1 MPRGRKLKPE
11 QIQQAAVDRRNGM
24 SWRGLSE
31 KYKVAIN
38 TIRYSLAE
46 YSDEFAP
53 TVTMLRPQL
62 ENQLNTAQSDIEK
75 IKEVLRTRF
84 GISV

>member
-1 MPRGRKLKPE
+1 MPRGRKLTTE
-11 QIQQAAVDRRNGM
+11 QIQQAAADRRNGM
-24 SWRGLSE
+24 TWKALSI
-31 KYKVAIN
+31 KYKVAVN

-62 ENQLNTAQSDIEK
+62 ENQLNTARSEK
-75 IKEVLRTRF
+75 KAGTQ
-84 GISV
+84 